1 MDNLPKKRI
10 VLLDEIR
17 GFAIVCMVI
26 YHFLYDLIQGQILS
40 IPIFDSGPINFIR
53 DIFAGLFMFLSGIS
67 CLLSRNNLRRGVYCM
82 GAAFLVTGVT
92 ALFMPQM
99 PIRFG
104 ILHLLGT
111 CMILFG
117 VLEPLLQKMKRPL
130 WGIVLC
136 AVMFLL
142 TWGAK
147 EGYVGIPTLLEISIP
162 EIFYQTEVFF
172 PFGVMS
178 EGFVSGDYYP
188 LFPWMFCFFAGGFFA
203 LWYRNREIPRWAYNT
218 HLPFLALAGRYT
230 LWIYLI
236 HQPVLFVILKL
247 IEIIRS

>member
-1 MDNLPKKRI
+1 M
-10 VLLDEIR
+10 
-17 GFAIVCMVI
+17 
-26 YHFLYDLIQGQILS
+26 
-40 IPIFDSGPINFIR
+40 
-53 DIFAGLFMFLSGIS
+53 
-67 CLLSRNNLRRGVYCM
+67 
-82 GAAFLVTGVT
+82 
-92 ALFMPQM
+92 
-99 PIRFG
+99 
-104 ILHLLGT
+104 
-111 CMILFG
+111 
-117 VLEPLLQKMKRPL
+117 
-130 WGIVLC
+130 
-136 AVMFLL
+136 
-142 TWGAK
+142 
-147 EGYVGIPTLLEISIP
+147 LEISIP